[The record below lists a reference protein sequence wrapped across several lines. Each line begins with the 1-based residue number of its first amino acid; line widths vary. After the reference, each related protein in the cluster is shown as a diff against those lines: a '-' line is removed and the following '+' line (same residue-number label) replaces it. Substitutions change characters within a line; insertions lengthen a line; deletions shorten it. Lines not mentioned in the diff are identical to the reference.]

1 MNWPEYL
8 MGFAEQAA
16 RKSKDSTKVGAV
28 LVTSENVAILTGYN
42 GPPRGVKDKPER
54 FERPVKYLY
63 ASHAEANLIA
73 HAARHGIRTDG
84 CSVYVSHQ
92 PCASCMRTLI
102 QAGIKRV
109 VFGAGT
115 FQAMDAE
122 RSAVICMS
130 VESGAELLRYK
141 DGITERLHYTEI
153 NKAFKD

>member
-1 MNWPEYL
+1 MNMNWPEYL

-73 HAARHGIRTDG
+73 HA
-84 CSVYVSHQ
+84 
-92 PCASCMRTLI
+92 
-102 QAGIKRV
+102 
-109 VFGAGT
+109 
-115 FQAMDAE
+115 
-122 RSAVICMS
+122 
-130 VESGAELLRYK
+130 
-141 DGITERLHYTEI
+141 EI
-153 NKAFKD
+153 GRAHV